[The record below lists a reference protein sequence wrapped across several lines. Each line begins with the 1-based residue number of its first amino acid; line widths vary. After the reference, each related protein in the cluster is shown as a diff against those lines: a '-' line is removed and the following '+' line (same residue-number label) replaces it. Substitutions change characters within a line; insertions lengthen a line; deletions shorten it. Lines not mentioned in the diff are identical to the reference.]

1 MVASGDA
8 ARVARIVIMPASP
21 WRIQMRTLFASLCL
35 LTFAATAQTPPSTT
49 LPPDVAK
56 MRVAYYAGLTK
67 IADAYNASLLP
78 LAEGYVLDLKQLSA
92 RFKEAKDTAGME
104 AVKKE
109 AARFIQAL
117 SAEPD
122 PFEAVPELV
131 KDKIVQN
138 PENLRL
144 IQEDYVA
151 RRTANDL
158 TRIEKVSELATK
170 YIGGLDQ
177 CQNRFAAEEQ
187 LKEAAAT
194 KKEATRMRV
203 AMQRK
208 DFANRAFDEAK
219 ATYRL
224 VPPVPD
230 VANLKERAEGTRAAT
245 RNLSA
250 LAVTDLAPTVQ
261 AFLMRPLEYD
271 KDWPPE
277 ITKWKFEGSGNYSH
291 DFSLYNLA
299 GQPDELGIFVFPKTM
314 RAYVRGTKKASTVNF
329 DNKAV
334 TWLGK
339 AMSWRLND
347 SRDVVCKI
355 VFRTKKPALKE
366 DSGPAACVAVY
377 SITENNRLI
386 ASMSVPM
393 LTEETQVRMAKHFSY
408 NRMNIVW
415 EGTKRKRGFTIP
427 DHVPIRVVTGVAG
440 FAAGEEIDATIEI
453 VPCGPLGDM
462 W

>member
-1 MVASGDA
+1 
-8 ARVARIVIMPASP
+8 
-21 WRIQMRTLFASLCL
+21 MRNLLACLCL
-35 LTFAATAQTPPSTT
+35 LPLVSAAQLPQPVA

-56 MRVAYYAGLTK
+56 MQDAYHAGLAK
-67 IADAYNASLLP
+67 IAEAYNASLLP
-78 LAEGYVLDLKQLSA
+78 LAEGYVIELKQLSS

-104 AVKKE
+104 SVKKE
-109 AARFIQAL
+109 AGRFMQAL
-117 SAEPD
+117 GAEPD
-122 PFEAVPELV
+122 PFETVPELT
-131 KDKIVQN
+131 KDKVAEK
-138 PENLRL
+138 PEALRL
-144 IQEDYVA
+144 IQENYVA

-158 TRIEKVSELATK
+158 ARNEKVTDLAEK

-177 CQNRFAAEEQ
+177 LQNRFASEEQ
-187 LKEAAAT
+187 LKEASST

-208 DFANRAFDEAK
+208 DFAGRAFDAAK
-219 ATYRL
+219 VSFRL

-230 VANLKERAEGTRAAT
+230 VANLKERVDAPQTAT
-245 RNLSA
+245 RKLSA
-250 LAVTDLAPTVQ
+250 LTITDLVPTVQ

-291 DFSLYNLA
+291 DFSLYNQA
-299 GQPDELGIFVFPKTM
+299 GQPDELGIFAFPKTM
-314 RAYVRGTKKASTVNF
+314 RAYVRGTKNASTVNF
-329 DNKAV
+329 DNKAI

-339 AMSWRLND
+339 AMAWRLND
-347 SRDVVCKI
+347 SRDLVCKVI
-355 VFRTKKPALKE
+355 FRTRKPALKQ
-366 DSGPAACVAVY
+366 DTGPAGCVAVY
-377 SITENNRLI
+377 SINEGNRLV

-393 LTEETQVRMAKHFSY
+393 LTEETPVRMAKHFSY

-427 DHVPIRVVTGVAG
+427 DHVPIRVVVGIAG
-440 FAAGEEIDATIEI
+440 YAPGEEVDATIEI

>member
-1 MVASGDA
+1 MQKLAV
-8 ARVARIVIMPASP
+8 
-21 WRIQMRTLFASLCL
+21 FFCL
-35 LTFAATAQTPPSTT
+35 LTLAAVAQTPLPSAPA
-49 LPPDVAK
+49 LPPDLSK
-56 MRVAYYAGLTK
+56 MRDAYHASLLK
-67 IADAYNASLLP
+67 LSESYNASLLP
-78 LAEGYVLDLKQLSA
+78 LAESYVLDLKQLSA
-92 RFKEAKDTAGME
+92 RLKETKDASGMDS
-104 AVKKE
+104 VKKE
-109 AARFIQAL
+109 AGRYMQAL
-117 SAEPD
+117 GAEPD
-122 PFEAVPELV
+122 PFETVPELPKEAV
-131 KDKIVQN
+131 VAG
-138 PENLRL
+138 PEALRL
-144 IQEDYVA
+144 IQENYVA

-158 TRIEKVSELATK
+158 VRNAKVIELAEK
-170 YIGGLDQ
+170 YIGGLEQ
-177 CQNRFAAEEQ
+177 LQSRYAAEEQ
-187 LKEAAAT
+187 LKEASAA

-208 DFANRAFDEAK
+208 DFANRAFDEGK

-224 VPPVPD
+224 QPPVPD
-230 VANLKERAEGTRAAT
+230 ISSLKAKADAPQAAT

-250 LAVTDLAPTVQ
+250 LSITDLSPAIQ

-291 DFSLYNLA
+291 DFSLYNAA
-299 GQPDELGIFVFPKTM
+299 GMPDELGIFAFPKTM

-339 AMSWRLND
+339 AMSWRLTD

-355 VFRTKKPALKE
+355 IFRTKKPALKE
-366 DSGPAACVAVY
+366 DSGPAGCIAVY
-377 SITENNRLI
+377 SIDEGNRLI

-408 NRMNIVW
+408 NRLNLVW

-427 DHVPIRVVTGVAG
+427 DHVPIRVVAGIAG
-440 FAAGEEIDATIEI
+440 FAPGEEVDATIEI